1 MVGLSGSSGGD
12 ETFEL
17 VLQPVLG
24 APGDARRS
32 VAAWCD
38 RVRLPPARL
47 DDLLLVVSELVTNA
61 VVHAATSLRLVIR
74 SDGRRVL
81 TEVFDGDP
89 RRPVVAARSAREVPV
104 GGRGLLLV
112 DQLSERWGC
121 DSVGTGKRVWA
132 VLSAG
137 A

>member
-1 MVGLSGSSGGD
+1 M
-12 ETFEL
+12 FEL
-17 VLQPVLG
+17 RLEPVLG
-24 APGDARRS
+24 AAGDARRY
-32 VAAWCD
+32 VAAWFD
-38 RVRLPPARL
+38 RVRLPKARL

-61 VVHAATSLRLVIR
+61 VIHAATSLRLVIR

-81 TEVFDGDP
+81 AEVFDGDP
-89 RRPVVAARSAREVPV
+89 RRPVVAPGSPREVPV

-121 DSVGTGKRVWA
+121 DSAGAGKRVWA
-132 VLSAG
+132 ELSTG